1 MSTPQYAA
9 TAVVEPSPASGR
21 GRVLATLLT
30 TWFTANALTHLI
42 VAVTTGGI
50 YYQLP
55 FLGLVGAEAS
65 IAFLN
70 LLLPILVVRYVLR
83 EPVSFSATFGWQR
96 TGWRVPISACTGFV
110 GFMLLSMGSN
120 WLFANNMIGYG
131 APGMAGPVSRVDYL
145 VLTLMLLVLP
155 ALGEETMFRGFLQ
168 TRLTTMYGAAAG
180 ILIPAVLFAIRHHP
194 SDIYFGIVNHV
205 PASGWANR
213 GVQLYVGAVI
223 FGLVRHWA
231 RSTWASWAFH
241 TMIILLILVLGGFF
255 NRLFGG

>member
-1 MSTPQYAA
+1 VA
-9 TAVVEPSPASGR
+9 GR
-21 GRVLATLLT
+21 GAIVATLLL
-30 TWFTANALTHLI
+30 TWFAANALTHLV

-55 FLGLVGAEAS
+55 LYALLGAEAS

-70 LLLPILVVRYVLR
+70 FLLPVLAVRFVLGER
-83 EPVSFSATFGWQR
+83 VSFSAGFGWR
-96 TGWRVPISACTGFV
+96 WTGWRIPALAVAGFAAFILVSMACDRAFG
-110 GFMLLSMGSN
+110 N
-120 WLFANNMIGYG
+120 RIIAYG
-131 APGMAGPVSRVDYL
+131 AAGMAGPVSRADYL
-145 VLTLMLLVLP
+145 VMALMLLVLP

-168 TRLTTMYGAAAG
+168 TRLTTMFGAWAG
-180 ILIPAVLFAIRHHP
+180 ILIPAALFAVRHHP

-205 PASGWANR
+205 PPAGWANR

-241 TMIILLILVLGGFF
+241 MMIIVLILVLGGFF
-255 NRLFGG
+255 GRIIGS